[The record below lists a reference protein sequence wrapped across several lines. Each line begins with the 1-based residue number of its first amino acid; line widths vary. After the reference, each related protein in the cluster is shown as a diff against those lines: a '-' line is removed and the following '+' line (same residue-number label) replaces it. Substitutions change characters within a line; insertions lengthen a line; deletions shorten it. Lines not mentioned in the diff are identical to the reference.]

1 MAPPKGRQP
10 RAVAVIPSPKELPKM
25 KPDAVAQRFPKPVK
39 VPAPPKLKDQLQ
51 EMERLLTGKTWKQ
64 KSKGRRLLNK
74 IVKAHKRDMVLAR
87 YLVTRDS
94 PAVITKSIPM
104 LRGLKRN
111 DDFIPVVVSL
121 LGHSSDQ
128 VRAEAVSLL
137 TYGLQVDSVRKA
149 LPYVRALLDDKSCS
163 VRRKALAVL
172 LGNNRRARVEIAEQ
186 VKKMRKDP
194 CPAVSALATRNL
206 GAVMAPGDVK
216 EPMVKELLKEATSS
230 PFFLNR
236 CAAMTALG
244 TLVKAPKRYDEK
256 GRLVASSQK
265 DAKGTA
271 GAKGAKGSPL
281 PKTLIRE
288 VTKALASGLT
298 LAATPSL
305 TVYYQGGKIPYTFSN
320 HSSMPACA
328 ADALAAQHHESP
340 KGKTVERVARW
351 RKRMAGR
358 GWSKRPPKNLC
369 TGRRECEKGKEI
381 CFKMECA
388 PIEKVVPVYWEYL
401 KKKRCIKNPSQN
413 PKWRNFGDDLRIEM
427 GFGLHWMARY
437 DIRKYLRKKDN
448 KAFSKKYSEIRSQ
461 GCEGK
466 KVGGDGKASK
476 SEKKGKTRNTTP

>member
-1 MAPPKGRQP
+1 
-10 RAVAVIPSPKELPKM
+10 M
-25 KPDAVAQRFPKPVK
+25 KLDAVAKSFPKPVK
-39 VPAPPKLKDQLQ
+39 VPAPPRLKGQLQ

-74 IVKAHKRDMVLAR
+74 IVKAHKSDMVLAR
-87 YLVTRDS
+87 HLVTRDS

-104 LRGLKRN
+104 LRGLKRHE
-111 DDFIPVVVSL
+111 DFIPVVVSL

-137 TYGLQVDSVRKA
+137 TYGLQVDSVRRA

-172 LGNNRRARVEIAEQ
+172 LGNNRRARVEIA
-186 VKKMRKDP
+186 VKVKEMRKDP

-206 GAVMAPGDVK
+206 GAVMGPGDVK
-216 EPMVKELLKEATSS
+216 EPMVRELLKEASSS
-230 PFFLNR
+230 PHYLNR

-256 GRLVASSQK
+256 GRLKALSAK
-265 DAKGTA
+265 DKE
-271 GAKGAKGSPL
+271 GAEGNRGAKGSPL
-281 PKTLIRE
+281 PKSLVRG
-288 VTKALASGLT
+288 VTKALAAGLT

-340 KGKTVERVARW
+340 KDKTVERVARW
-351 RKRMAGR
+351 RKRMAQR

-381 CFKMECA
+381 CFKMECT
-388 PIEKVVPVYWEYL
+388 PIDKVVPVYWEYL
-401 KKKRCIKNPSQN
+401 KKKRCLKNPAKN
-413 PKWRNFGDDLRIEM
+413 PKWRNFGDDLRVEM

-461 GCEGK
+461 GCEDQKGR
-466 KVGGDGKASK
+466 GGDKAGET
-476 SEKKGKTRNTTP
+476 EKKGHTGKNATTP